1 MIFLKTLIIDCTR
14 NKNVEELA
22 NAISL
27 FSRYSVAR
35 FEEVSQDYKPDQT
48 FDAVV
53 ISGSGYRSVD
63 AKDRDKFKFVLS
75 LVRQSRIPTLGVCF
89 GHQLM
94 GYAYNAKLSTL
105 ENPVYDKFERVR
117 IIEADELF
125 DGYESGDYI
134 PLAQNHNDYVKKV
147 GLSEVGFKLLADS
160 QSCEVEA
167 MKHISKP
174 LYGVQFHPE
183 KIKIEQEEHRDG
195 LRIFENFYKLVVRR

>member
-35 FEEVSQDYKPDQT
+35 FETVSQDYKPDQII
-48 FDAVV
+48 DAVI
-53 ISGSGYRSVD
+53 ISGSGYRSVY
-63 AKDRDKFKFVLS
+63 AEHIDKFKKVLS
-75 LVRQSRIPTLGVCF
+75 LIMRSEIPTLGICF
-89 GHQLM
+89 GHQLI
-94 GYAYNAKLSTL
+94 GYAYGAKLSIL
-105 ENPVYDKFERVR
+105 KNPVYHKFEQVR

-125 DGYESGDYI
+125 DGYKSGDYI
-134 PLAQNHNDYVKKV
+134 PLAQNHNDYVKKL
-147 GLSEVGFKLLADS
+147 GLSGAGFTLLADS

-167 MKHISKP
+167 MKHVSKP

-183 KIKIEQEEHRDG
+183 RIKIKQEEHRDG
-195 LRIFENFYKLVVRR
+195 LKIFENFYKLIVKG